1 MRHHL
6 DRAKSVYRSRGLM
19 ELARSAVAYVP
30 IELNNL
36 LFRLRYGSGTA
47 VMEEDWDTLILLDAC
62 RYNMFADA
70 VELDGELDSRI
81 SLGST
86 SEEFLDRNF
95 SDGQFHDTVYVNAN
109 VYLPHLGLDQ
119 DGTFHAVIDLLDD
132 WDPELEIAHPETVTD
147 AARRAHDEF
156 PNKRVIVH
164 YMQPHIP
171 FIGEYGWELQDRIGR
186 RSVWKDLRDGK
197 QRVGMDEIWKAYR
210 ENLDFVLE
218 YVEELLAEISGKAVI
233 SADHGN
239 MVGERHG
246 PIPTKKMYGHPW
258 GVYAPQ
264 LVKVPWFEIESGD
277 RRTVTTDP
285 PVAVRKQSEELIQ
298 ERLRSLGYTE

>member
-6 DRAKSVYRSRGLM
+6 DRARSVYRSRGLRD
-19 ELARSAVAYVP
+19 LARTTASYVP

-36 LFRLRYGSGTA
+36 IFRLRHGGGTA
-47 VMEEDWDTLILLDAC
+47 VVEEDWDTLILLDAC
-62 RYNMFADA
+62 RYDMFADA
-70 VELDGELDSRI
+70 VEFDGELNSRI

-95 SDGQFHDTVYVNAN
+95 SGGQFHDTVYVNAN
-109 VYLPHLGLDQ
+109 AYLPKLGLDQ

-147 AARRAHDEF
+147 AALRAHEEF

-171 FIGEYGWELQDRIGR
+171 FIGEYGWELQDRIGQ
-186 RSVWKDLRDGK
+186 RSVWKALRNGH
-197 QRVGMDEIWKAYR
+197 RPVEIDEIWRAYR
-210 ENLDFVLE
+210 ENLDLVLD
-218 YVEELLAEISGKAVI
+218 YVGELLSAVSGKTVI

-246 PIPTKKMYGHPW
+246 PIPTQKLYGHPW
-258 GVYAPQ
+258 GVYAPE
-264 LVKVPWFEIESGD
+264 LVKVPWFEVESGE

-285 PVAVRKQSEELIQ
+285 PIEGREQSAELIQ
-298 ERLRSLGYTE
+298 DRLRALGYTE